1 MFHQFVVSLPN
12 VIVDRKFQRGDS
24 MNPVFEDVFL
34 GPMASPSFSQELRF
48 RWEDSRRRVHVV
60 FAGITVAD
68 STRVMLL
75 HEFGR
80 LPVFYFPLEDV
91 RMDLLEETSR
101 RSHSPLKGEASYW
114 TIRVGDRVA
123 EDAAWSY
130 AHPLPDGPPIKG
142 YLAFYWHLMDAWY
155 EEEEQVFAHA
165 RDPYK
170 RVDIL
175 PSSRHVR
182 VVLAGLTIAD
192 SRHPRLLLETG
203 LPTRYYL
210 PEQDIRMDLLE
221 PTATATRCPY
231 KGQASYWSATIDD
244 RVFKDIVWSYRDPLP
259 ACSAISRLLCFFNE
273 RVEAIYLDDER
284 QAVPSTPW
292 SEARGDSSG
301 FPDTEQQASQSP
313 RLKERLRALQ
323 FLH

>member
-1 MFHQFVVSLPN
+1 
-12 VIVDRKFQRGDS
+12 
-24 MNPVFEDVFL
+24 MNPIFEDVFL
-34 GPMASPSFSQELRF
+34 GPMASPSFSQGLRF
-48 RWEDSRRRVHVV
+48 RWEDSRRRVRVV
-60 FAGITVAD
+60 FAGITVAE

-91 RMDLLEETSR
+91 RMEVMEKSSR

-114 TIRVGDRVA
+114 TIRAGSRVA

-130 AHPLPDGPPIKG
+130 ASPLPDGPLVEG

-182 VVLAGLTIAD
+182 VVLAGVTIAD
-192 SRHPRLLLETG
+192 SRRPRLLLETG

-210 PEQDIRMDLLE
+210 PEQDVRMDLLE
-221 PTATATRCPY
+221 PTETATRCPY
-231 KGQASYWSATIDD
+231 KGQASYWTATIGD

-259 ACSAISRLLCFFNE
+259 ACAPISRLLCFFNE
-273 RVEAIYLDDER
+273 RVEAIYVDGER

-292 SEARGDSSG
+292 SEAQGDTSR
-301 FPDTEQQASQSP
+301 FPDTEQQGSEKP
-313 RLKERLRALQ
+313 RLKERFRALQ